1 MIVPELSPAPEAPVL
16 VIGGAGVDM
25 VGRLKAELK
34 PGISNPANIR
44 ISFGGV
50 SRNVAENLAHL
61 GKPVRLITAVG
72 EDQVGERLVDQ
83 IRSAGVDVSAVLRTG
98 EHNTGSYLGV
108 INPGG
113 TLQFALDDISATGAI
128 SPEYLHLH
136 EDLFRQAS
144 LVFIDANL
152 PPKTLR
158 TVFSLASKAHLPVCA
173 DPTSPSLA
181 KRLQDHLPRLW
192 MITPNGKEAA
202 ILCDRV
208 FQLSDLHEAI
218 DAAKCLVSQGVSL
231 ALISLAQFGVVY
243 ATSET
248 SGHVPTIRTKVIDP
262 TGAGDALTATVI
274 FSLLNDIPLDD
285 AVRLGVTAATLTL
298 QYRGT
303 VIPDLSLEMLYDN
316 LVI

>member
-1 MIVPELSPAPEAPVL
+1 MIIPDFSPAPEAPVL

-34 PGISNPANIR
+34 PGTSNPANIR

-61 GKPVRLITAVG
+61 GQPVRLITAVG
-72 EDQVGERLVDQ
+72 EDEVGDRLVEQ
-83 IRSAGVDVSAVLRTG
+83 IRSAGVDVSAILRTR

-113 TLQFALDDISATGAI
+113 MLQFALDDINAAGAI

-158 TVFSLASKAHLPVCA
+158 TVFSLAGKAHLPVCA
-173 DPTSPSLA
+173 DPTSTSLA
-181 KRLQDHLPRLW
+181 KRLQAHLSRLW
-192 MITPNGKEAA
+192 MITPNGNEAA

-208 FQLSDLHEAI
+208 FQLSNLQEAI

-231 ALISLAQFGVVY
+231 ALVSLAQFGVVY

-248 SGHVPTIRTKVIDP
+248 SGHVPAIRTKIIDP

-298 QYRGT
+298 QHRGT
-303 VIPDLSLEMLYDN
+303 VLPDLSLEMLYDN

>member
-1 MIVPELSPAPEAPVL
+1 VL
-16 VIGGAGVDM
+16 VVGGSGVDM
-25 VGRLKAELK
+25 VGRLKSELK

-61 GKPVRLITAVG
+61 GKSVKLITAVG
-72 EDQVGERLVDQ
+72 EDQVGDRLVEQ
-83 IRSAGVDVSAVLRTG
+83 IRTAGVDVSAILRTST
-98 EHNTGSYLGV
+98 HNTGSYLGV

-113 TLQFALDDISATGAI
+113 TLKFALDDISATSAI
-128 SPEYLHLH
+128 SPDYLHLH

-144 LVFIDANL
+144 LIFIDANL

-158 TVFSLASKAHLPVCA
+158 TIFSLAGKAHLPVCA

-181 KRLQDHLPRLW
+181 KRLQVYLPRLG
-192 MITPNGKEAA
+192 MITPNGQEAA
-202 ILCDRV
+202 ILCNRT
-208 FQLSDLHEAI
+208 FQASNLQEAT
-218 DAAKCLVSQGVSL
+218 DAAKCLVSQGVGLALVSL
-231 ALISLAQFGVVY
+231 AEFGVVY

-248 SGHVPTIRTKVIDP
+248 SGHVPAIRTKIIDP

-274 FSLLNDIPLDD
+274 FSLLNAIPLDD

-298 QYRGT
+298 QHRST